1 MDMVI
6 EPTEETIRSIQ
17 GLWNEARGFPSD
29 RGGGNEHYRI
39 LEHQIRLDDELTGH
53 LLRQAAGSIDRLY
66 MTLLTAVVIL
76 LYKYTQ
82 DDTLIVG
89 IPSVGEGRS
98 NGHEWVQLCVAV
110 SENDSLRSL
119 LEQMENKT
127 NEAKLHDVYNCEHLE
142 EGDALESDY
151 SVPHST
157 SEFCL
162 RQATAVVLE
171 NIHGQSYTHD
181 FGLLFLFRIVE
192 HSDLMIELTI
202 QYNEDAYSTN
212 MVKSLGIQVQKMA
225 SLLVREADFRLQDVA
240 LLDTGEVKAL
250 LLSHCGVVDGSLQ
263 DDLLTSST
271 SADSSGS
278 IPNSTMNTESLELV
292 TNVLMNTDPSGMGG
306 TQYRSRWTL
315 HGRFETQVKQH
326 ADETV
331 LICGQESFTYR
342 ELNERANVLASRLR
356 RNGVHTGVLVGLMS
370 ERTIDLVVGIIGVW
384 KAGGAYVPIDLEY
397 PSSRID
403 YMLEDT
409 GAQVMLTQR
418 HLLPR
423 MSSYTGSIICID
435 DEDEQG
441 TIVDTLDSTYLE
453 EMSSPGDLAYII
465 YTSGST
471 GKPKGVVI
479 EHESAIRFI
488 EGMAEQVKCVPGKA
502 IVALAS
508 VAFDV
513 SIHDLIMPLLYGMK
527 VVLATQS
534 ERRDPELLDR
544 LIVKHDVQMMVSTPL
559 RLQMLLSGREER
571 SCMRHLTDLMIGGE
585 PFIPTLWDRL
595 KPYAQ
600 LRVYN
605 VYGPTE
611 TTVWSTVQ
619 RIEDDHPSIG
629 KPLAGVR
636 TYILDKSGRLQ
647 PPGVAG
653 ELCIAGTR
661 LAQGYWGKQEL
672 TAEQFVKDPFFP
684 GGRMYKT
691 GDLARFLA
699 DGSIEFLGRRD
710 FQVKIR
716 GYRVELE
723 EIQLILSRHEQVSE
737 SVALL
742 EEDQRGG
749 KWLSAYYAAEYELP
763 SMELRSFMASRLP
776 EYMVPQRYVWLASMP
791 LNANGKVD
799 RKALSQPRDEAILT
813 DNFESALSFRQLESE
828 TELEVACFWQEVLQ
842 REDLDAN
849 DNFFEVGGNSILL
862 VALHHRLEE
871 RYPDRVSVAD
881 LFGNATLRGMA
892 ALLDAPVGEEG
903 EMDGLTMIKGMKFL
917 SKASDLDASSDRTT
931 GINEMKLEET
941 TTQELTRIA
950 ERLDVDF
957 VDILLALYLYVL
969 SDIAMTDDVAVFV
982 KGGEGDRIVP
992 VTLNMSHYM
1001 EFGEI
1006 ISEVKRQRMGSVYYT
1021 FSSLATAAGFR
1032 ASDSGIIP
1040 WFSATDMGSAKTY
1053 MSLIGLALQLETTE
1067 HELTISCI
1075 YDTDTWDKTGAD
1087 GLLSLYGES
1096 LEIMMNDL
1104 GEGCEG

>member
-1 MDMVI
+1 MDIVFQ
-6 EPTEETIRSIQ
+6 PTEETIRSIQ

-29 RGGGNEHYRI
+29 RRGGNDHYRI
-39 LEHQIRLDDELTGH
+39 LEHQMRLDDELVGH
-53 LLRQAAGSIDRLY
+53 LFQQSAGSNHRLY
-66 MTLLTAVVIL
+66 MTLLTAVHIL

-82 DDTLIVG
+82 DDRLIVG
-89 IPSVGEGRS
+89 TPSVDGGS
-98 NGHEWVQLCVAV
+98 YNGQEWNPLCVAV
-110 SENDSLRSL
+110 SENDSLGSL
-119 LEQMENKT
+119 LEQLENKM
-127 NEAKLHDVYNCEHLE
+127 NEVNLHGMYNSEHFE
-142 EGDALESDY
+142 ESDALESDY
-151 SVPHST
+151 SISHST
-157 SEFCL
+157 SEFRL

-171 NIHGQSYTHD
+171 NIHGKSYAHD

-192 HSDLMIELTI
+192 HSGSMIELTI

-225 SLLVREADFRLQDVA
+225 SLLLREADLQLQDVA
-240 LLDTGEVKAL
+240 LLDMGEVKAL

-263 DDLLTSST
+263 DDLLISSQ

-278 IPNSTMNTESLELV
+278 IPNSIMNTDSSESV
-292 TNVLMNTDPSGMGG
+292 TNVLMSPDPSGIGL
-306 TQYRSRWTL
+306 TKDRSRWTL
-315 HGRFETQVKQH
+315 HGRFETQVRHH

-342 ELNERANVLASRLR
+342 ELNERANLLASRLR

-370 ERTIDLVVGIIGVW
+370 ERTMDLVVGIIGVW

-409 GAQVMLTQR
+409 GAPVMLTQR

-423 MSSYTGSIICID
+423 LSSYTGSIICID
-435 DEDEQG
+435 DEDEQR
-441 TIVDTLDSTYLE
+441 TTVDTSASTHLE
-453 EMSSPGDLAYII
+453 EMSSPEDLAYII

-488 EGMAEQVKCVPGKA
+488 EGMAEQVECVPGKA

-527 VVLATQS
+527 VVLATQA

-544 LIVKHDVQMMVSTPL
+544 LIAKHDVQMMVSTPL

-619 RIEDDHPSIG
+619 RIEDDHPGIG

-647 PPGVAG
+647 PSGVAG

-661 LAQGYWGKQEL
+661 LAQGYWGKPEL
-672 TAEQFVKDPFFP
+672 TAEQFVMDPFFP
-684 GGRMYKT
+684 GERMYKT
-691 GDLARFLA
+691 GDLARFLE
-699 DGSIEFLGRRD
+699 DGSLEFLGRRD

-723 EIQLILSRHEQVSE
+723 EIQLMLSRHEQVSE
-737 SVALL
+737 SVVLL
-742 EEDQRGG
+742 EEDQRGDQ
-749 KWLSAYYAAEYELP
+749 WLSAYYAAEYELP
-763 SMELRSFMASRLP
+763 TTELRSFMASRLP
-776 EYMVPQRYVWLASMP
+776 EYMIPQRYVWLASMP
-791 LNANGKVD
+791 LNANGKID
-799 RKALSQPRDEAILT
+799 RKALPRLSDDVVLT
-813 DNFESALSFRQLESE
+813 DNWKSTLSFRQLESE
-828 TELEVACFWQEVLQ
+828 MEREVACFWQEVLH
-842 REDLDAN
+842 REDLGAD

-881 LFGNATLRGMA
+881 LFGKATLRGMA

-903 EMDGLTMIKGMKFL
+903 EMDELMMMKGMKFL
-917 SKASDLDASSDRTT
+917 TKASDVEASSGRTT
-931 GINEMKLEET
+931 GINELKLEAT
-941 TTQELTRIA
+941 TTRELTRIA
-950 ERLDVDF
+950 ERIDVEF

-1001 EFGEI
+1001 EFVEI

-1032 ASDSGIIP
+1032 ASDNGIIP
-1040 WFSATDMGSAKTY
+1040 WFSATDLGSAKAY

-1067 HELTISCI
+1067 HGLTISCI
-1075 YDTDTWDKTGAD
+1075 YDTDAWDKTGAD

-1096 LEIMMNDL
+1096 LGIMMNDL
-1104 GEGCEG
+1104 GEGREG

>member
-1 MDMVI
+1 MDMI
-6 EPTEETIRSIQ
+6 FQPTEETIQSNQ

-29 RGGGNEHYRI
+29 RRGGNDHHRI
-39 LEHQIRLDDELTGH
+39 LEHHMRLDDELSGR
-53 LLRQAAGSIDRLY
+53 LLRQSAGSNHRLY
-66 MTLLTAVVIL
+66 RILLTAVNIL

-82 DDTLIVG
+82 DDRLVVG
-89 IPSVGEGRS
+89 IPIVDEGCS
-98 NGHEWVQLCVAV
+98 NGQEWVPLCVAV

-119 LEQMENKT
+119 LEQLDNQT
-127 NEAKLHDVYNCEHLE
+127 NEAKLHGVYNSEYLE
-142 EGDALESDY
+142 ESDALESDY

-157 SEFCL
+157 SEFRL

-171 NIHGQSYTHD
+171 NIHGKSYDHE
-181 FGLLFLFRIVE
+181 FGLLFLFRLVG
-192 HSDLMIELTI
+192 HSGSMIELTI

-212 MVKSLGIQVQKMA
+212 MVHNLGIQVQKMA
-225 SLLVREADFRLQDVA
+225 SLLVREADLRLQDVA
-240 LLDTGEVKAL
+240 LLDTSEVKAL
-250 LLSHCGVVDGSLQ
+250 LLSHCGIADGSLQ
-263 DDLLTSST
+263 DDLL
-271 SADSSGS
+271 
-278 IPNSTMNTESLELV
+278 ISTMNT
-292 TNVLMNTDPSGMGG
+292 DPLGVGP
-306 TQYRSRWTL
+306 TRDRSRWTL
-315 HGRFETQVKQH
+315 HGRFETQVRQH
-326 ADETV
+326 PDETA
-331 LICGQESFTYR
+331 LICGQEFLTYS
-342 ELNERANVLASRLR
+342 ELNERANLLASRLR
-356 RNGVHTGVLVGLMS
+356 INGVHTGVLVGLMS
-370 ERTIDLVVGIIGVW
+370 ERTMDLVVGIIGVW

-409 GAQVMLTQR
+409 GAPVMLTQR
-418 HLLPR
+418 HLLSR
-423 MSSYTGSIICID
+423 LSSFTGSIICID

-441 TIVDTLDSTYLE
+441 TTVDTSNSTHLE
-453 EMSSPGDLAYII
+453 EKSSPGDLAYII

-488 EGMAEQVKCVPGKA
+488 EGMAEQVECVSGKA

-527 VVLATQS
+527 VVLATQA

-559 RLQMLLSGREER
+559 RLQMLLSGKEER

-619 RIEDDHPSIG
+619 RIEDDHPGIG

-661 LAQGYWGKQEL
+661 LAQGYWGKPEL
-672 TAEQFVKDPFFP
+672 TAEQFVIDPFFP
-684 GGRMYKT
+684 RERMYKS

-723 EIQLILSRHEQVSE
+723 EIQLMLSRHEQVSE

-742 EEDQRGG
+742 DEDLSGG
-749 KWLSAYYAAEYELP
+749 KWLSVYYAAEYELQ
-763 SMELRSFMASRLP
+763 STELRSFMARRLP

-799 RKALSQPRDEAILT
+799 RKALPRPSENVVLT
-813 DNFESALSFRQLESE
+813 DNSESALSFRQLESE
-828 TELEVACFWQEVLQ
+828 TEREVARLWQEVLH
-842 REDLDAN
+842 RKDLGAD

-871 RYPDRVSVAD
+871 HYPDRVSVAD
-881 LFGNATLRGMA
+881 LFGNATLRGMS

-903 EMDGLTMIKGMKFL
+903 EMDGLTMMKGMKFL
-917 SKASDLDASSDRTT
+917 TQGSDVEARSSRTI
-931 GINEMKLEET
+931 GINELKLEDT
-941 TTQELTRIA
+941 TTRELTRIA
-950 ERLDVDF
+950 ERLDVEF

-1006 ISEVKRQRMGSVYYT
+1006 ISEVKQQRMGSVYYT

-1032 ASDSGIIP
+1032 ASDNGIIP
-1040 WFSATDMGSAKTY
+1040 WFSATDMGSAKAY

-1067 HELTISCI
+1067 HELTIACI
-1075 YDTDTWDKTGAD
+1075 YDTDLWDKTGAD

-1104 GEGCEG
+1104 GEGREE